1 MLKNFVGF
9 CIGLLMFVLLIF
21 LMLMFICLII
31 LYAQEQLLA
40 AEERLKLSS
49 FEVGKLKLELEAVKV
64 GYPVY
69 GNGN

>member
-1 MLKNFVGF
+1 
-9 CIGLLMFVLLIF
+9 
-21 LMLMFICLII
+21 MLMFICLII